1 MLSIEKRLWYNYI
14 SKGVGNMSPKSVK
27 TVCLIML
34 FLGCF
39 VAMLAARADIAWLV
53 FAGVTIMA
61 ASIFLH
67 IVFYRCPYCG
77 RYLDRSGGNY
87 CPYCGKSID

>member
-1 MLSIEKRLWYNYI
+1 
-14 SKGVGNMSPKSVK
+14 MSPKSVK